1 MSVAEFFDMGG
12 YALYVWSSF
21 GVTAVL
27 MVIEPLLL
35 RKRRQSVLQRISRII
50 RMNTEEKL

>member
-50 RMNTEEKL
+50 RMNSEEKL

>member
-21 GVTAVL
+21 GMTAAL
-27 MVIEPLLL
+27 MLAEPLLL
-35 RKRRQSVLQRISRII
+35 RQRRRSVLQRLRRLNRLRS
-50 RMNTEEKL
+50 EEQA